1 MAESLSPSPFKNED
15 PIKSEAQLEHLV
27 ASAPCTT
34 KSIIFFPFY
43 GAEMMGKE
51 GYRVWKIALKDHI
64 VHTLESI
71 CLIKNLNPVP
81 IHIIEKKNL
90 VVNSLDPSICLY
102 NWLEKKLLVFD
113 LDETLVH
120 CITDNIEKADK
131 TITVTLNT
139 GDTINA
145 GVNIRPYAVECL
157 KELKEHYNLI
167 VFTASHPYY
176 ANTVIDILDPDKTL
190 FSARLFRESCIKT
203 DIGLFIKDLRVL
215 NCNLNSTLI
224 IDNSIISFA
233 FQLDNGVPIIPFY
246 DDKEDKIMPKIRD
259 YLISLKDLDDV
270 RTINT
275 KTFSLTELYE
285 LDISSFLKYYYDD
298 SKPEDFKDIDE
309 EVDKNE
315 VKKFSSFKNDSFK
328 IGKKTQEV
336 VNDHLGK
343 FKQSL
348 SKYLANQEK
357 NKDFFANNENK

>member
-1 MAESLSPSPFKNED
+1 M
-15 PIKSEAQLEHLV
+15 
-27 ASAPCTT
+27 
-34 KSIIFFPFY
+34 
-43 GAEMMGKE
+43 
-51 GYRVWKIALKDHI
+51 
-64 VHTLESI
+64 
-71 CLIKNLNPVP
+71 
-81 IHIIEKKNL
+81 
-90 VVNSLDPSICLY
+90 
-102 NWLEKKLLVFD
+102 
-113 LDETLVH
+113 
-120 CITDNIEKADK
+120 
-131 TITVTLNT
+131 
-139 GDTINA
+139 
-145 GVNIRPYAVECL
+145 NIRPYAVECL

-167 VFTASHPYY
+167 IFTASHPYY

-298 SKPEDFKDIDE
+298 SKPEDVKDIDE